1 MSKGSGR
8 TRGAKNSHSTSTPP
22 VEFSGTVNLGGS
34 GKNVEIVVGA
44 LENSRSISSIADRA
58 TVKELQ
64 RGISRF
70 EAKIGIKE
78 RSVRVGNLD
87 KMNAL
92 GVTYVAR
99 DGKSMGILLNQRFF
113 DRKKSTI
120 ENDVVQN
127 HYNTGFKNRTNAP
140 LQHTITHELS
150 HAVWNAGMR
159 SKSALGAKKE
169 ISALYGKWVK
179 DKKKKGYGEYAKT
192 NLSEFYAEG
201 MTKAIHGNADKY
213 TRKLVHITK
222 KYGL

>member
-1 MSKGSGR
+1 MSKGSGG
-8 TRGAKNSHSTSTPP
+8 TRGAKNSHTRSSIP
-22 VEFSGTVNLGGS
+22 VEFNGTVNLNGS
-34 GKNVEIVVGA
+34 GKNVEIVVA
-44 LENSRSISSIADRA
+44 AVENSRSISSIADRA

-70 EAKIGIKE
+70 EAKVGVKE
-78 RSVRVGNLD
+78 RSVRIGNLD

-92 GVTYVAR
+92 GVTYIAK
-99 DGKSMGILLNQRFF
+99 DGQSMGILLNQRFF
-113 DRKKSTI
+113 DRKKNVI
-120 ENDVVQN
+120 ESDVIQN
-127 HYNTGFKNRTNAP
+127 HYNSGFKNRTNAP

-150 HAVWNAGMR
+150 HAVWNADMK
-159 SKSALGAKKE
+159 SSSALAAKKE
-169 ISALYGKWVK
+169 ISALYGKWMK
-179 DKKKKGYGEYAKT
+179 DEKKKGYGRYGET